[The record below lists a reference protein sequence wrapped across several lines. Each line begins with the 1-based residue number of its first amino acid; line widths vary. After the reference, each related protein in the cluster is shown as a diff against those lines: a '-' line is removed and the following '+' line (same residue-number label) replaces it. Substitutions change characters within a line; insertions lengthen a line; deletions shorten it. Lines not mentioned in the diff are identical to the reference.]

1 MATEKENEL
10 RSASREG
17 KVDIVNKLLDEGVA
31 QTADEVQD
39 FLKKMSKLSLSL
51 SPSLPHF
58 LYINHLCVSQTS
70 YYLRPR
76 ITVRFIHKA
85 AFFPS
90 LC

>member
-51 SPSLPHF
+51 SLSPSLSV
-58 LYINHLCVSQTS
+58 YQ
-70 YYLRPR
+70 
-76 ITVRFIHKA
+76 
-85 AFFPS
+85 PS
-90 LC
+90 LCISNILLSQTKNNSQIYT

>member
-51 SPSLPHF
+51 SPSLSV
-58 LYINHLCVSQTS
+58 YQ
-70 YYLRPR
+70 
-76 ITVRFIHKA
+76 
-85 AFFPS
+85 PS
-90 LC
+90 LCISNILLSQTKNNSQIYT

>member
-51 SPSLPHF
+51 PLSLTF
-58 LYINHLCVSQTS
+58 CISTISVYLKHLTISDQE
-70 YYLRPR
+70 
-76 ITVRFIHKA
+76 
-85 AFFPS
+85 
-90 LC
+90 